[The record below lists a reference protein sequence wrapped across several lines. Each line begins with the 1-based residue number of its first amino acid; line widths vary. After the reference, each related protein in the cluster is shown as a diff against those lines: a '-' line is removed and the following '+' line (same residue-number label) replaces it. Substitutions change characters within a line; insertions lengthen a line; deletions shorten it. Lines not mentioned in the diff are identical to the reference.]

1 MTAGKILLLVF
12 GIIILLISMALIA
25 GGATL
30 LWVNSRYVDSA
41 GYFASDTLHIE
52 RDSYAVVA
60 GPIELDETAV
70 RVLNS
75 IGVITA
81 FEFQGKNNNP
91 SKQIFMGVTDEIG
104 LANYLDNV
112 DYDEINNIG
121 FGWGLDIHGI
131 TYTNH
136 PGYDEPSLP
145 ASESIWAVSVVGT
158 ASETLVWETRA
169 GNYSIVVMNG
179 DGSKG
184 VDLDVIFKAKIPSLV
199 KFGVGF
205 LVSGIIL
212 LAIGSLMIVL
222 AVRRKATK
230 GQKA

>member
-1 MTAGKILLLVF
+1 MSAGKILLLVF

-25 GGATL
+25 GGGTL

-41 GYFASDTLHIE
+41 GYLTSDILHIE

-70 RVLNS
+70 RVLKS
-75 IGVITA
+75 IGIITT
-81 FEFQGKNNNP
+81 FEFQGENNNP
-91 SKQIFMGVTDEIG
+91 SKQIFMGVADEAQ
-104 LANYLDNV
+104 LEDYLDNV
-112 DYDEINNIG
+112 EYDEIDNIG
-121 FGWGLDIHGI
+121 FGWDLDFGGI

-136 PGYDEPSLP
+136 PGDDEPSLP
-145 ASESIWAVSVVGT
+145 ASESIWAVSAVGA

-169 GNYSIVVMNG
+169 GSYSIVVMND
-179 DGSKG
+179 DGSKD
-184 VDLDVIFKAKIPSLV
+184 VDLDIVFKAKIPSLTR
-199 KFGVGF
+199 FGVGF

-212 LAIGSLMIVL
+212 LAIGSLMIFL

-230 GQKA
+230 G